1 MRTRSQPISPGGF
14 QSLDDKPRRRR
25 ATRSASVTEEPEP
38 TEQTTTAIQPKPAA
52 SNRPGRPRKGT
63 TSKKTARKSKVA
75 QSHAPA
81 PEESSSVP
89 TEQLEASTAERPLE
103 MQDLEPSTNT
113 SHLPNG
119 TPSRRDRLLGPRQAT
134 PIARRS
140 RASYSDISSRRR
152 KDAGGRVAQTLF
164 RLPDLVDQ
172 ALTAEPTTPGRR
184 AFVTED
190 AATAVAFPSTPAQ
203 NQTTPT
209 APKTAPAAG
218 QRAEPGASASTP
230 RSWSRWI
237 FNSVSRRWSTI
248 RGRIGP
254 RNPDDAEPEADEEAA
269 ADEEVEP
276 PTTPTATSTAVVAVE
291 PADTLVPSGSV
302 PRRMRKRAKSNYTYS
317 LRPAGFSE
325 ELLTSCYSRMRT
337 TPANTDDDD
346 SKKRKREPSPE
357 SIPNPP
363 GCSYGLNDEFFEFD
377 SDDEKWAEEEQARRD
392 ALAQETAPSAAKKQR
407 VDNPQPKRRRH
418 VLHQSTPRKAEE
430 RPGYN
435 ANRPT
440 RLYQA
445 TDLSAVE
452 SSEFL
457 SEGENG
463 PYVTQNRI
471 DNRNTAPIVVTN
483 PHGTFRTPGWDSS
496 SDPVMEETPFA
507 PPRHEAEASSPA
519 NGMFSNP
526 GFPSSPPEIYTLSPD
541 LRETLNRNGIPQ
553 TRRRI
558 FPYPH
563 AMDATLSYTE
573 ADLMNEEAS
582 PSTSGPGNET
592 QDPNDDNT
600 TDATRDAST
609 QAIDPSPLS
618 RARNKAEQFK
628 PKTPSRLREAHRF
641 PSSTPNSTASP
652 SYLKDLKSTPSLFS
666 DPMSMDG
673 SSYLKPAVSASGS
686 ATPSATPSAAPATP
700 VDAPTISRAATTAGS
715 ASLASAQN
723 PPTST
728 NNSLVGLDFSDIGP
742 DWLRYEC
749 PSGSLNQ
756 LMWPNPTEITEVLHS
771 EAKPTV
777 SLKWEQRNQ
786 EAVNCWLQQIES
798 ESS

>member
-25 ATRSASVTEEPEP
+25 ATRSASVTEPTEP
-38 TEQTTTAIQPKPAA
+38 TTTDSQPKPAA
-52 SNRPGRPRKGT
+52 TNRPGRPRKGT
-63 TSKKTARKSKVA
+63 TSKKNARKSKVA

-81 PEESSSVP
+81 PEESSSAP
-89 TEQLEASTAERPLE
+89 TQQLEASTTERPLE
-103 MQDLEPSTNT
+103 MQDLEPSANT
-113 SHLPNG
+113 SHPPNG

-184 AFVTED
+184 AFVAED
-190 AATAVAFPSTPAQ
+190 AATAVAFPTTPAQ

-209 APKTAPAAG
+209 APKTAPAG
-218 QRAEPGASASTP
+218 GSGANSEADATSS

-254 RNPDDAEPEADEEAA
+254 RNADDAEPEADEEAA
-269 ADEEVEP
+269 ADEAVEP
-276 PTTPTATSTAVVAVE
+276 PTTPTGTSTAVVAVE
-291 PADTLVPSGSV
+291 PAETPVPSGSV
-302 PRRMRKRAKSNYTYS
+302 PRRMRKRTKSNYSYS

-337 TPANTDDDD
+337 TPAKTDDDE
-346 SKKRKREPSPE
+346 SKKRKRESSPD

-377 SDDEKWAEEEQARRD
+377 SDDEEWAVEEQARRD
-392 ALAQETAPSAAKKQR
+392 ALAQENAPSAAKKQR
-407 VDNPQPKRRRH
+407 VDDPQPKRRRH
-418 VLHQSTPRKAEE
+418 VLHQNTPRKAED

-435 ANRPT
+435 ANRRT
-440 RLYQA
+440 RLYQP
-445 TDLSAVE
+445 TDLSVIE

-457 SEGENG
+457 SEGEHG
-463 PYVTQNRI
+463 PHVTQNRI

-496 SDPVMEETPFA
+496 SDPIMEETPSA
-507 PPRHEAEASSPA
+507 PPHHEAGASSPA
-519 NGMFSNP
+519 NGMFGTP
-526 GFPSSPPEIYTLSPD
+526 GFPSSPPEIDTLSPD
-541 LRETLNRNGIPQ
+541 MRETIRRNGISK

-558 FPYPH
+558 FPFS
-563 AMDATLSYTE
+563 DATDANLSYIE
-573 ADLMNEEAS
+573 ADMMNQEVT
-582 PSTSGPGNET
+582 PSTPGP
-592 QDPNDDNT
+592 DDST
-600 TDATRDAST
+600 TDATGEDST

-641 PSSTPNSTASP
+641 PSSTPTSAASAP
-652 SYLKDLKSTPSLFS
+652 HLKDLKSTPSLFS
-666 DPMSMDG
+666 DPMSTDG
-673 SSYLKPAVSASGS
+673 SSYFKPAVSVNGS
-686 ATPSATPSAAPATP
+686 AAPSTTPSATPPTKPATP
-700 VDAPTISRAATTAGS
+700 IEAPAISRAAITAGS
-715 ASLASAQN
+715 APLTSVQN
-723 PPTST
+723 ISTST
-728 NNSLVGLDFSDIGP
+728 SNSIVGLDFSHIGP
-742 DWLRYEC
+742 DWLTCEC

-756 LMWPNPTEITEVLHS
+756 LLWPSPTEITEVLHP
-771 EAKPTV
+771 EAQTTV
-777 SLKWEQRNQ
+777 SLKWEQHNQ